1 MAGIGGGSV
10 LDVTKLVAAFI
21 DSDQQVEDC
30 FGMGFIRRKGLWF
43 ACLPTTA
50 GTGSEVSPNAILLD
64 ERDHLKKGIV
74 SPFLIAD
81 VAYVDP
87 KLTWTVPAKVTAD
100 TGMDALTH
108 CIEAYTNKFAH
119 PSVDI
124 YALQGIRLIAANLE
138 RAVTLARD
146 NKPADLSDN
155 PAYVEAREA
164 LAFGS
169 LYGGLCLGPV
179 NTAAVHALSYPLG
192 GEFHIPHGLSNAIL
206 LPSVMKF
213 NMPANIKRHA
223 EVAIALGCEPGKN
236 DEETAQRGVDFIY
249 RLAAAVGI
257 PDKLT
262 ALGIRRRYGQSRH
275 AGAAPA
281 EKQPSRGHRAG
292 RPRHLQLTLLIMSHM
307 LPCHSSP
314 KNKEDMKPI
323 LAITMGDPA
332 GIGPEITVRALNR
345 KETYEKCRPVVTG
358 DAAIIGQAVRLL
370 GLNLQVNAI
379 QNVKEAKFEFGTIDV
394 IDLQC
399 VDLATFEFGKVQPQ
413 CGNAAFQYIKKAIE
427 LAMADEVDG
436 TVTAPLNKEA
446 LNLAGHHYD
455 GHTEIYATFTN
466 TKKYA
471 MMLAEVRHDAGRRE
485 HPRHPCFDACS
496 PAQGLRPGEEGPCHR
511 VRRTHRRCLPPVRY

>member
-1 MAGIGGGSV
+1 MKAITLLQPQKIVFGTGCIQTFTDDYKKMGLRRLFVLTAPPIRPLIEGTMDELKAAGIAVEVFQDIVAEPTVNDFKKILKEARQFQADSVAGVGGGSV

-30 FGMGFIRRKGLWF
+30 FGTGFIRRKGLWF

-213 NMPANIKRHA
+213 NMPSNVKRHA

-236 DEETAQRGVDFIY
+236 DEETAQRGVDYIY

-262 ALGIRRRYGQSRH
+262 ALGIPQTAVDGM
-275 AGAAPA
+275 AKAAM
-281 EKQPSRGHRAG
+281 QV
-292 RPRHLQLTLLIMSHM
+292 Q
-307 LPCHSSP
+307 
-314 KNKEDMKPI
+314 
-323 LAITMGDPA
+323 
-332 GIGPEITVRALNR
+332 
-345 KETYEKCRPVVTG
+345 
-358 DAAIIGQAVRLL
+358 RLL
-370 GLNLQVNAI
+370 KNN
-379 QNVKEAKFEFGTIDV
+379 
-394 IDLQC
+394 
-399 VDLATFEFGKVQPQ
+399 PR
-413 CGNAAFQYIKKAIE
+413 
-427 LAMADEVDG
+427 EV
-436 TVTAPLNKEA
+436 
-446 LNLAGHHYD
+446 
-455 GHTEIYATFTN
+455 TEQDARDIYN
-466 TKKYA
+466 SLY
-471 MMLAEVRHDAGRRE
+471 
-485 HPRHPCFDACS
+485 
-496 PAQGLRPGEEGPCHR
+496 
-511 VRRTHRRCLPPVRY
+511 

>member
-1 MAGIGGGSV
+1 MKQITLLQPQKIVFGTGCIQTLVEDYKKMGLQRLFVLTAPPIRPLIEDTLAELKNAGVNIEVFQDIVAEPTVNDFKKILEVARQFKADSVVGVGGGSV
-10 LDVTKLVAAFI
+10 LDVTKLIAAFI
-21 DSDQQVEDC
+21 NSDQQVEDC
-30 FGMGFIRRKGLWF
+30 FGTGFIKQKGLWF

-138 RAVTLARD
+138 KAVRNGQD
-146 NKPADLSDN
+146 K
-155 PAYVEAREA
+155 EAREA

-223 EVAIALGCEPGKN
+223 EVAIALGCQPGKN

-249 RLAAAVGI
+249 QLADAVGI
-257 PDKLT
+257 PKKLT
-262 ALGIRRRYGQSRH
+262 DLGIPQTAVDGM
-275 AGAAPA
+275 AKAAM
-281 EKQPSRGHRAG
+281 QV
-292 RPRHLQLTLLIMSHM
+292 Q
-307 LPCHSSP
+307 
-314 KNKEDMKPI
+314 
-323 LAITMGDPA
+323 
-332 GIGPEITVRALNR
+332 
-345 KETYEKCRPVVTG
+345 
-358 DAAIIGQAVRLL
+358 RLL
-370 GLNLQVNAI
+370 KNN
-379 QNVKEAKFEFGTIDV
+379 
-394 IDLQC
+394 
-399 VDLATFEFGKVQPQ
+399 PR
-413 CGNAAFQYIKKAIE
+413 
-427 LAMADEVDG
+427 EV
-436 TVTAPLNKEA
+436 
-446 LNLAGHHYD
+446 
-455 GHTEIYATFTN
+455 TEQDARDIYN
-466 TKKYA
+466 SLY
-471 MMLAEVRHDAGRRE
+471 
-485 HPRHPCFDACS
+485 
-496 PAQGLRPGEEGPCHR
+496 
-511 VRRTHRRCLPPVRY
+511 

>member
-1 MAGIGGGSV
+1 MKQITLLQPQKIVFGTGCIATLVEDYKKMGLQRLFVLTAPPIHPLIEDTLAELKSAGVNIEVFQDIVAEPTVNDFKKILEVARQFKADSVVGVGGGSV
-10 LDVTKLVAAFI
+10 LDVTKLIAAFI
-21 DSDQQVEDC
+21 NSDQQVEDC
-30 FGMGFIRRKGLWF
+30 FGTGFIKQKGLWF

-124 YALQGIRLIAANLE
+124 YALQGIRLIATNLE
-138 RAVTLARD
+138 KAVRNGQD
-146 NKPADLSDN
+146 K
-155 PAYVEAREA
+155 EAREA

-223 EVAIALGCEPGKN
+223 EVAIALGCQPGKN

-249 RLAAAVGI
+249 QLADAVGI
-257 PDKLT
+257 PKKLT
-262 ALGIRRRYGQSRH
+262 DLGIPQTAVDGM
-275 AGAAPA
+275 AKAAM
-281 EKQPSRGHRAG
+281 QV
-292 RPRHLQLTLLIMSHM
+292 Q
-307 LPCHSSP
+307 
-314 KNKEDMKPI
+314 
-323 LAITMGDPA
+323 
-332 GIGPEITVRALNR
+332 
-345 KETYEKCRPVVTG
+345 
-358 DAAIIGQAVRLL
+358 RLL
-370 GLNLQVNAI
+370 KNN
-379 QNVKEAKFEFGTIDV
+379 
-394 IDLQC
+394 
-399 VDLATFEFGKVQPQ
+399 PR
-413 CGNAAFQYIKKAIE
+413 
-427 LAMADEVDG
+427 EV
-436 TVTAPLNKEA
+436 
-446 LNLAGHHYD
+446 
-455 GHTEIYATFTN
+455 TEQDARDIYN
-466 TKKYA
+466 SLY
-471 MMLAEVRHDAGRRE
+471 
-485 HPRHPCFDACS
+485 
-496 PAQGLRPGEEGPCHR
+496 
-511 VRRTHRRCLPPVRY
+511 

>member
-1 MAGIGGGSV
+1 M

-179 NTAAVHALSYPLG
+179 NTAAVHAL
-192 GEFHIPHGLSNAIL
+192 
-206 LPSVMKF
+206 
-213 NMPANIKRHA
+213 RHA
-223 EVAIALGCEPGKN
+223 C
-236 DEETAQRGVDFIY
+236 
-249 RLAAAVGI
+249 
-257 PDKLT
+257 
-262 ALGIRRRYGQSRH
+262 
-275 AGAAPA
+275 
-281 EKQPSRGHRAG
+281 
-292 RPRHLQLTLLIMSHM
+292 
-307 LPCHSSP
+307 
-314 KNKEDMKPI
+314 
-323 LAITMGDPA
+323 
-332 GIGPEITVRALNR
+332 
-345 KETYEKCRPVVTG
+345 
-358 DAAIIGQAVRLL
+358 
-370 GLNLQVNAI
+370 
-379 QNVKEAKFEFGTIDV
+379 
-394 IDLQC
+394 
-399 VDLATFEFGKVQPQ
+399 
-413 CGNAAFQYIKKAIE
+413 
-427 LAMADEVDG
+427 
-436 TVTAPLNKEA
+436 
-446 LNLAGHHYD
+446 
-455 GHTEIYATFTN
+455 
-466 TKKYA
+466 
-471 MMLAEVRHDAGRRE
+471 
-485 HPRHPCFDACS
+485 
-496 PAQGLRPGEEGPCHR
+496 
-511 VRRTHRRCLPPVRY
+511 

>member
-1 MAGIGGGSV
+1 MKAITLLQPQKIVFGTGCIQTLVEDYKKMGLQRLFVLTAPPIRPMIEESLGDLKAAGVGIEVFQDIVAEPTVNDFKKILEVARNFKADSVIGIGGGSV

-21 DSDQQVEDC
+21 NSDQQVEDC
-30 FGMGFIRRKGLWF
+30 FGTGFIKAKGLWF

-81 VAYVDP
+81 AAYVDP

-138 RAVTLARD
+138 RAVKD
-146 NKPADLSDN
+146 GKD
-155 PAYVEAREA
+155 VEAREA

-223 EVAIALGCEPGKN
+223 EVAIALGCKPGN
-236 DEETAQRGVDFIY
+236 TDEETAQKGVDFIY

-262 ALGIRRRYGQSRH
+262 ALNIPQTAVDGM
-275 AGAAPA
+275 AKAAM
-281 EKQPSRGHRAG
+281 QV
-292 RPRHLQLTLLIMSHM
+292 Q
-307 LPCHSSP
+307 
-314 KNKEDMKPI
+314 
-323 LAITMGDPA
+323 
-332 GIGPEITVRALNR
+332 
-345 KETYEKCRPVVTG
+345 
-358 DAAIIGQAVRLL
+358 RLL
-370 GLNLQVNAI
+370 KNN
-379 QNVKEAKFEFGTIDV
+379 
-394 IDLQC
+394 
-399 VDLATFEFGKVQPQ
+399 PR
-413 CGNAAFQYIKKAIE
+413 
-427 LAMADEVDG
+427 EV
-436 TVTAPLNKEA
+436 
-446 LNLAGHHYD
+446 
-455 GHTEIYATFTN
+455 TEQDARDIYN
-466 TKKYA
+466 SLY
-471 MMLAEVRHDAGRRE
+471 
-485 HPRHPCFDACS
+485 
-496 PAQGLRPGEEGPCHR
+496 
-511 VRRTHRRCLPPVRY
+511 

>member
-1 MAGIGGGSV
+1 MKAITLLQPQKIVFGTGCIQTFTDDYKKMGLRRLFVLTAPPIRPLIEGTLDELKAAGIAVEVFQDIVAEPTVNDFKKILKEARQFQADSVAGVGGGSV

-21 DSDQQVEDC
+21 NSQQQVEDC
-30 FGMGFIRRKGLWF
+30 FGTGFIRRKGLWF

-81 VAYVDP
+81 AAYVDP

-146 NKPADLSDN
+146 YKPADLSDN

-213 NMPANIKRHA
+213 NMPSNVKRHA

-262 ALGIRRRYGQSRH
+262 ALGIPQTAVDGM
-275 AGAAPA
+275 AKAAM
-281 EKQPSRGHRAG
+281 QV
-292 RPRHLQLTLLIMSHM
+292 Q
-307 LPCHSSP
+307 
-314 KNKEDMKPI
+314 
-323 LAITMGDPA
+323 
-332 GIGPEITVRALNR
+332 
-345 KETYEKCRPVVTG
+345 
-358 DAAIIGQAVRLL
+358 RLL
-370 GLNLQVNAI
+370 KNN
-379 QNVKEAKFEFGTIDV
+379 
-394 IDLQC
+394 
-399 VDLATFEFGKVQPQ
+399 PR
-413 CGNAAFQYIKKAIE
+413 
-427 LAMADEVDG
+427 EV
-436 TVTAPLNKEA
+436 
-446 LNLAGHHYD
+446 
-455 GHTEIYATFTN
+455 TEQDARDIYN
-466 TKKYA
+466 SLY
-471 MMLAEVRHDAGRRE
+471 
-485 HPRHPCFDACS
+485 
-496 PAQGLRPGEEGPCHR
+496 
-511 VRRTHRRCLPPVRY
+511 

>member
-1 MAGIGGGSV
+1 MKAITLLQPQKIVFGTGCIQTFTDDYKKMGLRRLFVLTAPPIRPLIEGTLDELKAAGIAVEVFQNIVAEPTVNDFKRILELARQFQADSVAGIGGGSV

-30 FGMGFIRRKGLWF
+30 FGTGFIRRKGLWF

-236 DEETAQRGVDFIY
+236 DEETAQRGVDYIY

-262 ALGIRRRYGQSRH
+262 ALGIPQTAVDGM
-275 AGAAPA
+275 AKAAM
-281 EKQPSRGHRAG
+281 QV
-292 RPRHLQLTLLIMSHM
+292 Q
-307 LPCHSSP
+307 
-314 KNKEDMKPI
+314 
-323 LAITMGDPA
+323 
-332 GIGPEITVRALNR
+332 
-345 KETYEKCRPVVTG
+345 
-358 DAAIIGQAVRLL
+358 RLL
-370 GLNLQVNAI
+370 KNN
-379 QNVKEAKFEFGTIDV
+379 
-394 IDLQC
+394 
-399 VDLATFEFGKVQPQ
+399 PR
-413 CGNAAFQYIKKAIE
+413 
-427 LAMADEVDG
+427 EV
-436 TVTAPLNKEA
+436 
-446 LNLAGHHYD
+446 
-455 GHTEIYATFTN
+455 TEQDARDIYN
-466 TKKYA
+466 SLY
-471 MMLAEVRHDAGRRE
+471 
-485 HPRHPCFDACS
+485 
-496 PAQGLRPGEEGPCHR
+496 
-511 VRRTHRRCLPPVRY
+511 

>member
-1 MAGIGGGSV
+1 MKAITLLQPQKIVFGTGCIQTFTDDYKKMGLRRLFVLTAPPIRPLIEGTLDELKAAGIAVEVFQDIVAEPTVNDFKKILKEARQFQADSVAGIGGGSV

-30 FGMGFIRRKGLWF
+30 FGTGFIRRKGLWF

-81 VAYVDP
+81 AAYVDP

-146 NKPADLSDN
+146 YKPADLSDN

-213 NMPANIKRHA
+213 NMPSNVKRHA

-262 ALGIRRRYGQSRH
+262 ALGIPQTAVDGM
-275 AGAAPA
+275 AKAAM
-281 EKQPSRGHRAG
+281 QV
-292 RPRHLQLTLLIMSHM
+292 Q
-307 LPCHSSP
+307 
-314 KNKEDMKPI
+314 
-323 LAITMGDPA
+323 
-332 GIGPEITVRALNR
+332 
-345 KETYEKCRPVVTG
+345 
-358 DAAIIGQAVRLL
+358 RLL
-370 GLNLQVNAI
+370 KNN
-379 QNVKEAKFEFGTIDV
+379 
-394 IDLQC
+394 
-399 VDLATFEFGKVQPQ
+399 PR
-413 CGNAAFQYIKKAIE
+413 
-427 LAMADEVDG
+427 EV
-436 TVTAPLNKEA
+436 
-446 LNLAGHHYD
+446 
-455 GHTEIYATFTN
+455 TEQDARDIYN
-466 TKKYA
+466 SLY
-471 MMLAEVRHDAGRRE
+471 
-485 HPRHPCFDACS
+485 
-496 PAQGLRPGEEGPCHR
+496 
-511 VRRTHRRCLPPVRY
+511 

>member
-1 MAGIGGGSV
+1 MKQITLLQPQKIVFGTGCIQTFVDDYLKMGLQRLFVLTAPPIRPLIEETLTALGNAGVSVEVFQDIVAEPTVNDFKKMLEIARQFKADSVVGIGGGSV

-30 FGMGFIRRKGLWF
+30 FGTGFIQKKGLWF

-138 RAVTLARD
+138 KAVKNGQD
-146 NKPADLSDN
+146 Q
-155 PAYVEAREA
+155 EAREA

-213 NMPANIKRHA
+213 NAPAAMKRYA
-223 EVAIALGCEPGKN
+223 EVAIAMGCEPGKN

-249 RLAAAVGI
+249 QLADAVGI
-257 PDKLT
+257 PKKLT
-262 ALGIRRRYGQSRH
+262 DLGIPQTAVDGM
-275 AGAAPA
+275 AKAAM
-281 EKQPSRGHRAG
+281 EVQ
-292 RPRHLQLTLLIMSHM
+292 
-307 LPCHSSP
+307 
-314 KNKEDMKPI
+314 
-323 LAITMGDPA
+323 
-332 GIGPEITVRALNR
+332 
-345 KETYEKCRPVVTG
+345 
-358 DAAIIGQAVRLL
+358 RLL
-370 GLNLQVNAI
+370 KNN
-379 QNVKEAKFEFGTIDV
+379 
-394 IDLQC
+394 
-399 VDLATFEFGKVQPQ
+399 PR
-413 CGNAAFQYIKKAIE
+413 
-427 LAMADEVDG
+427 EV
-436 TVTAPLNKEA
+436 
-446 LNLAGHHYD
+446 
-455 GHTEIYATFTN
+455 TEQDARDIYN
-466 TKKYA
+466 SLY
-471 MMLAEVRHDAGRRE
+471 
-485 HPRHPCFDACS
+485 
-496 PAQGLRPGEEGPCHR
+496 
-511 VRRTHRRCLPPVRY
+511 

>member
-1 MAGIGGGSV
+1 MKAITLLQPQKIVFGTGCIETFTDDYKQMGLQRLFVLTAPPIRPLIEGTLDELKTAGIAVEVFQDIVAEPTVNDFKRILEVARQFRADSVVGIGGGSV

-21 DSDQQVEDC
+21 NSDQQVEDC
-30 FGMGFIRRKGLWF
+30 FGTGFIRRKGLWF

-64 ERDHLKKGIV
+64 EGDHLKKGIV

-262 ALGIRRRYGQSRH
+262 ALGIPQTAVDGM
-275 AGAAPA
+275 AKAAM
-281 EKQPSRGHRAG
+281 QV
-292 RPRHLQLTLLIMSHM
+292 Q
-307 LPCHSSP
+307 
-314 KNKEDMKPI
+314 
-323 LAITMGDPA
+323 
-332 GIGPEITVRALNR
+332 
-345 KETYEKCRPVVTG
+345 
-358 DAAIIGQAVRLL
+358 RLL
-370 GLNLQVNAI
+370 KNN
-379 QNVKEAKFEFGTIDV
+379 
-394 IDLQC
+394 
-399 VDLATFEFGKVQPQ
+399 PR
-413 CGNAAFQYIKKAIE
+413 
-427 LAMADEVDG
+427 EV
-436 TVTAPLNKEA
+436 
-446 LNLAGHHYD
+446 
-455 GHTEIYATFTN
+455 TEQDARNIYN
-466 TKKYA
+466 SLY
-471 MMLAEVRHDAGRRE
+471 
-485 HPRHPCFDACS
+485 
-496 PAQGLRPGEEGPCHR
+496 
-511 VRRTHRRCLPPVRY
+511 

>member
-1 MAGIGGGSV
+1 MKAITLLQPQKIVFGTGCIETFTEDYKKMGLLRLMVLTAPPILPLIEEPLANLKAAGVSIEIFQNILAEPTVNDFKKILEAARQFKADSVVGIGGGSV

-21 DSDQQVEDC
+21 NSDQQVEDC
-30 FGMGFIRRKGLWF
+30 FGTGFIKRKGLWF

-74 SPFLIAD
+74 SPYLIAD
-81 VAYVDP
+81 AAYVDP

-146 NKPADLSDN
+146 YKPADLSDN
-155 PAYVEAREA
+155 PDYVEAREA

-213 NMPANIKRHA
+213 NMPSNVKRHA
-223 EVAIALGCEPGKN
+223 EVAIAMGCEPGKN

-262 ALGIRRRYGQSRH
+262 ALGIPQTAVPGM
-275 AGAAPA
+275 AKAAM
-281 EKQPSRGHRAG
+281 QV
-292 RPRHLQLTLLIMSHM
+292 Q
-307 LPCHSSP
+307 
-314 KNKEDMKPI
+314 
-323 LAITMGDPA
+323 
-332 GIGPEITVRALNR
+332 
-345 KETYEKCRPVVTG
+345 
-358 DAAIIGQAVRLL
+358 RLL
-370 GLNLQVNAI
+370 KNN
-379 QNVKEAKFEFGTIDV
+379 
-394 IDLQC
+394 
-399 VDLATFEFGKVQPQ
+399 PR
-413 CGNAAFQYIKKAIE
+413 
-427 LAMADEVDG
+427 EV
-436 TVTAPLNKEA
+436 
-446 LNLAGHHYD
+446 
-455 GHTEIYATFTN
+455 TEQDARDIYN
-466 TKKYA
+466 SLY
-471 MMLAEVRHDAGRRE
+471 
-485 HPRHPCFDACS
+485 
-496 PAQGLRPGEEGPCHR
+496 
-511 VRRTHRRCLPPVRY
+511 

>member
-1 MAGIGGGSV
+1 MKQITLLQPQKIVFGTGCIQTLVEDYKKMGLQRLFVLTAPPIRPLIEDTLAELKSAGVNIEVFQDIVAEPTVNDFKKILEVARQFKADSVVGVGGGSV
-10 LDVTKLVAAFI
+10 LDVTKLIAAFI
-21 DSDQQVEDC
+21 NSDQQVEDC
-30 FGMGFIRRKGLWF
+30 FGTGFIKQKGLWF

-138 RAVTLARD
+138 KSVKNGQD
-146 NKPADLSDN
+146 Q
-155 PAYVEAREA
+155 EAREA

-223 EVAIALGCEPGKN
+223 EVAIALGCQPGKN

-249 RLAAAVGI
+249 QLADAVGI
-257 PDKLT
+257 PKKLT
-262 ALGIRRRYGQSRH
+262 ELGIPQTAVDGM
-275 AGAAPA
+275 AKAAM
-281 EKQPSRGHRAG
+281 QV
-292 RPRHLQLTLLIMSHM
+292 Q
-307 LPCHSSP
+307 
-314 KNKEDMKPI
+314 
-323 LAITMGDPA
+323 
-332 GIGPEITVRALNR
+332 
-345 KETYEKCRPVVTG
+345 
-358 DAAIIGQAVRLL
+358 RLL
-370 GLNLQVNAI
+370 KNN
-379 QNVKEAKFEFGTIDV
+379 
-394 IDLQC
+394 
-399 VDLATFEFGKVQPQ
+399 PR
-413 CGNAAFQYIKKAIE
+413 
-427 LAMADEVDG
+427 EV
-436 TVTAPLNKEA
+436 
-446 LNLAGHHYD
+446 
-455 GHTEIYATFTN
+455 TEQDARDIYN
-466 TKKYA
+466 SLY
-471 MMLAEVRHDAGRRE
+471 
-485 HPRHPCFDACS
+485 
-496 PAQGLRPGEEGPCHR
+496 
-511 VRRTHRRCLPPVRY
+511 

>member
-1 MAGIGGGSV
+1 MKAITLLQPQKIVFGTGCIETFTEDYKKLGLQRLMVLTAPPILPLIEEPLANLKAAGVSIEIFQDILAEPTVNDFKKILEVARQFKADSVVGIGGGSV

-21 DSDQQVEDC
+21 NSDQQVEDC
-30 FGMGFIRRKGLWF
+30 FGTGFIKAKGLWF

-74 SPFLIAD
+74 SPYLIAD
-81 VAYVDP
+81 AAYVDP

-138 RAVTLARD
+138 RAVKD
-146 NKPADLSDN
+146 GKD
-155 PAYVEAREA
+155 VEAREA

-169 LYGGLCLGPV
+169 LYGGMCLGPV

-213 NMPANIKRHA
+213 NMPANVKRHA

-262 ALGIRRRYGQSRH
+262 ALGIPQTSVPGM
-275 AGAAPA
+275 AKAAM
-281 EKQPSRGHRAG
+281 QV
-292 RPRHLQLTLLIMSHM
+292 Q
-307 LPCHSSP
+307 
-314 KNKEDMKPI
+314 
-323 LAITMGDPA
+323 
-332 GIGPEITVRALNR
+332 
-345 KETYEKCRPVVTG
+345 
-358 DAAIIGQAVRLL
+358 RLL
-370 GLNLQVNAI
+370 KNN
-379 QNVKEAKFEFGTIDV
+379 
-394 IDLQC
+394 
-399 VDLATFEFGKVQPQ
+399 PR
-413 CGNAAFQYIKKAIE
+413 
-427 LAMADEVDG
+427 EVTEQD
-436 TVTAPLNKEA
+436 A
-446 LNLAGHHYD
+446 LD
-455 GHTEIYATFTN
+455 IYN
-466 TKKYA
+466 SLY
-471 MMLAEVRHDAGRRE
+471 
-485 HPRHPCFDACS
+485 
-496 PAQGLRPGEEGPCHR
+496 
-511 VRRTHRRCLPPVRY
+511 

>member
-1 MAGIGGGSV
+1 MKAITLLQPQKIVFGTGCIETFTEDYKKMGLKRLFVLTAPPILPLIEEPLNVLKTAGTSIEVFDQIMAEPTLNDFNGIVERARQFDADSVVGIGGGSV
-10 LDVTKLVAAFI
+10 LDVAKLVAAFAQ
-21 DSDQQVEDC
+21 SEQQAADC
-30 FGMGFIRRKGLWF
+30 FGTGFIKKKGLWF

-81 VAYVDP
+81 AAYVDP

-138 RAVTLARD
+138 RAVKD
-146 NKPADLSDN
+146 GKD
-155 PAYVEAREA
+155 VEAREA

-213 NMPANIKRHA
+213 NMPSNIKRHA
-223 EVAIALGCEPGKN
+223 EVAIALGCQPGKN

-262 ALGIRRRYGQSRH
+262 ALGIPQTAVDGM
-275 AGAAPA
+275 AKAAM
-281 EKQPSRGHRAG
+281 QV
-292 RPRHLQLTLLIMSHM
+292 Q
-307 LPCHSSP
+307 
-314 KNKEDMKPI
+314 
-323 LAITMGDPA
+323 
-332 GIGPEITVRALNR
+332 
-345 KETYEKCRPVVTG
+345 
-358 DAAIIGQAVRLL
+358 RLL
-370 GLNLQVNAI
+370 KNNPREVTEQD
-379 QNVKEAKFEFGTIDV
+379 AKD
-394 IDLQC
+394 
-399 VDLATFEFGKVQPQ
+399 
-413 CGNAAFQYIKKAIE
+413 
-427 LAMADEVDG
+427 
-436 TVTAPLNKEA
+436 
-446 LNLAGHHYD
+446 
-455 GHTEIYATFTN
+455 IYN
-466 TKKYA
+466 SLY
-471 MMLAEVRHDAGRRE
+471 
-485 HPRHPCFDACS
+485 
-496 PAQGLRPGEEGPCHR
+496 
-511 VRRTHRRCLPPVRY
+511 